1 MKVYLLLLF
10 TFLSATIT
18 NAQEIEINSD
28 GLFIDSH
35 QIEKNSAPEVLRN
48 VLGQPDRVTSK
59 LSDIWTYDTLGL
71 RIYIQN
77 STIRSVSLDFIKED
91 YDFSPKQTFSGVL
104 KVFKTQITQNTSLN
118 DIRAIDGLQFED
130 SPFQVYAA
138 RSELITLTLQY
149 LESVERLEAI
159 GITFR

>member
-10 TFLSATIT
+10 TLLSATIT
-18 NAQEIEINSD
+18 NAQEIEINLD

-35 QIEKNSAPEVLRN
+35 QIEKNSAPEVLRD

-59 LSDIWTYDTLGL
+59 FNDIWTYDTLGL

-104 KVFKTQITQNTSLN
+104 KVFENQINQNTSVN

-130 SPFQVYAA
+130 SHFQVYAA

-149 LESVERLEAI
+149 LESIERLEAV